1 MTVTSLPAPASTG
14 GPPRNA
20 QALPR
25 LAYSVAEAADVLG
38 VGRTLAYDLI
48 RRGELRSVKIGAR
61 RVVRHDALVAYLDS
75 LEGVES

>member
-1 MTVTSLPAPASTG
+1 
-14 GPPRNA
+14 
-20 QALPR
+20 
-25 LAYSVAEAADVLG
+25 VAEAADVLG